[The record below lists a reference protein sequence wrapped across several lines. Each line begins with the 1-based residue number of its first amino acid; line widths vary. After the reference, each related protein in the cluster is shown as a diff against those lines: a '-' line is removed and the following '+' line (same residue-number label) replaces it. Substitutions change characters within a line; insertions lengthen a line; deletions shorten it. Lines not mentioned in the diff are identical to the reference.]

1 LSATN
6 GSHDKKQSVIPS
18 GKPCLLALEDGKCY
32 KGHAFG
38 AEGTSTGELVFNTSM
53 IGYQEIMT
61 DASYAGQIVTLTYT
75 EIGNYGTNDEDV
87 ETQSKKIYARGLVV
101 RHLSRQHSSWR
112 ASESLH
118 EYLLKHN
125 IIGISDVDTRSI
137 TRRIRDKGAMRCALS
152 TVILD
157 ETELVKVAQNS
168 PEMTGADFTQEVT
181 ATEKYRMG
189 SGKYTVAV
197 MDFGIKANILR
208 QLALRNLS
216 LIVYPAHTKAE
227 EILADKPDALFL
239 SNGPGDPA
247 ACKDIIVELKK
258 LIATKM
264 PIFGICLG
272 HQLLSLA
279 LGAKTYKLKFG
290 HRGGNQPVKDLQTG
304 KIEITCQNHGFAV
317 DAESLPADLELTHIN
332 LNDNSCEGFRHKTL
346 PIFCVQYH
354 PEANP
359 GPHDSNYLF
368 ERFFALIESNGKVSV

>member
-1 LSATN
+1 MSATN
-6 GSHDKKQSVIPS
+6 GSHDKKQSVIPA

>member
-1 LSATN
+1 MSATN
-6 GSHDKKQSVIPS
+6 GSHDKKQSVIPA

-189 SGKYTVAV
+189 NGKYTVAV